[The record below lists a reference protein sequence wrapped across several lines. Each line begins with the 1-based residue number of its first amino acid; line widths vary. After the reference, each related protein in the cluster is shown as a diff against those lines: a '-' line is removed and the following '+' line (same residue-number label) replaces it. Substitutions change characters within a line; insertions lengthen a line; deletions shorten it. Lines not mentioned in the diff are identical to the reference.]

1 MNRSLVRLLAA
12 AAFSLGLVLFS
23 ESPANAFY
31 CWEDGEFCAGNG
43 GTWVVDYSNCW
54 TDPFNQ
60 YYVCSATCFYSWG
73 TSPTQ
78 CVVV

>member
-1 MNRSLVRLLAA
+1 MTKPIIRFVAAIVFALAFA
-12 AAFSLGLVLFS
+12 VISQ
-23 ESPANAFY
+23 SPARAFY

-43 GTWVVDYSNCW
+43 GAWVVDYNNCW

-73 TSPTQ
+73 TNPTQ